1 MKSLLA
7 FALVLAC
14 CAMPAQAQTATV
26 DTEASM
32 LEYRG
37 RHPSHNWRGTS
48 QQVSGE
54 VAYDAA
60 DPAASRIMITAP
72 IASFDSGNGTRDA
85 NMRKLLNEP
94 ENPNVT
100 FTSERVAVTASSTT
114 DDGYTG
120 TWEVAGTLDFNGQR
134 RPLTIPVEVTVSG
147 GQLRAVA
154 AFPVSLTVHEVK
166 RPKLLFV
173 PMRDTLEME
182 AVIVATL

>member
-1 MKSLLA
+1 MKPL
-7 FALVLAC
+7 LVLALALAFC
-14 CAMPAQAQTATV
+14 TTPAAAQTANV

-48 QQVSGE
+48 RSVTGE

-60 DPAASRIMITAP
+60 NPAASRIMISAP

-100 FTSERVAVTASSTT
+100 FTSESVEVTASSTT
-114 DDGYTG
+114 DEGYVG
-120 TWEVAGTLDFNGQR
+120 TWQVAGTLDFNGQR
-134 RPLTIPVEVTVSG
+134 RPLTIEVEVTVSG
-147 GQLRAVA
+147 GLLRAVA
-154 AFPVSLTVHEVK
+154 AFPVSLTAYEVK

>member
-1 MKSLLA
+1 MKLLA
-7 FALVLAC
+7 LALVLAF
-14 CAMPAQAQTATV
+14 CATPATAQPALV

-48 QQVSGE
+48 RRVTGE
-54 VAYDAA
+54 VVYDAA
-60 DPAASRIMITAP
+60 NPAASRIMISAP

-100 FTSERVAVTASSTT
+100 FTSETVKVTTSRTT
-114 DDGYTG
+114 DEGHAG
-120 TWEVAGTLDFNGQR
+120 TWQVSGTLDFNGQR

-154 AFPVSLTVHEVK
+154 AFPVSLTAHEVK